1 MSLLIH
7 LVKDERA
14 DVLNRWIGK
23 YIAINDPDS
32 TESLITASY
41 WKEILAHEKEKCACA
56 QFTKTC
62 AQFTKNGIGLCYM
75 GGWMEG
81 YISSDN
87 VIAES
92 SELFIEAGRNTL
104 KNYRELKE
112 GTCRL

>member
-1 MSLLIH
+1 MSLLIHPVH

-41 WKEILAHEKEKCACA
+41 WKEILAHERQECECS
-56 QFTKTC
+56 QFTGTG
-62 AQFTKNGIGLCYM
+62 TGSCYM
-75 GGWMEG
+75 GGWIEG
-81 YISSDN
+81 YISSDK

-112 GTCRL
+112 GTCRS